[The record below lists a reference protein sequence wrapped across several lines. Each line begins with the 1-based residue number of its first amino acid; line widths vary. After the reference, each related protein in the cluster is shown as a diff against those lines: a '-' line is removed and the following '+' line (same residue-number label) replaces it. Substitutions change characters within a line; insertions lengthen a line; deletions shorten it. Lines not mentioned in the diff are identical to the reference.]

1 MAIQLFD
8 LIVRVS
14 LLTESGVEVNS
25 LNTNPGNPDKITVSE
40 LRNDGNFKKIFI

>member
-14 LLTESGVEVNS
+14 LLTGSGVEVNA
-25 LNTNPGNPDKITVSE
+25 LNTNPGNPNKITLSE
-40 LRNDGNFKKIFI
+40 LRNDGI